1 MATKQIGKLKLHWS
15 KRGIAFKWDDGEI
28 HRLSFERKK
37 PDDAQGYAADQYDSQ
52 DGYDGQ
58 DYGQGGY
65 QGQGY
70 QGQGY
75 DGQEDYYGAPPR
87 EGGRYDFLYTND
99 YLMYALLVLLPPLGI
114 WILWK
119 RERFTSMIRS
129 IITAASGVWFVLL
142 LVWLF
147 TAMLSTGTDSIQ
159 TQSAATMPPTST
171 LTTPAPQD
179 GSADLTVS
187 ATPAPTPISAVGS
200 DTTDL
205 TGTTG
210 TTGTGTATGT
220 ATTDTST
227 VSASDYCYYTSTG
240 QYFHSDKDCPD
251 LGDNAIQATVAI
263 ARSRGLKECPSCYN
277 TGAAIDA
284 TGTTGTGTSGTVI
297 YATKNGKYYHVNK
310 TCSNMKNAQVY
321 TLNQAKKE
329 GKKPC
334 PTCIGQY
341 YCTDTGKYYHLTK
354 TCSGMKHAHL
364 TTAKAAEAAG
374 KVKCPVCLEKLAEKK
389 GTTTSSA
396 TYYST
401 AKGKYYHVNKTCS
414 GMKGAQK
421 VTQAVIKQRGQTACP
436 VCIGSKSTT
445 STSSGK
451 YYATRNGTYYHTK
464 SDCSGMKDA
473 TQITLATA
481 KKYGKKAC
489 PVCVS
494 TASTASANTTYYYAT
509 SAGKYYHKTSDC
521 SGMKGAKKVT
531 KAAAEKNGKTA
542 CPVCLKDMATYV
554 YATSGGKYYHKTST
568 CSGMK
573 DAKKVTLAAAKKN
586 GKTAC
591 PTCYKAQ
598 VAKEA
603 VYYATSAG
611 KYYHVKAKCSGM
623 KNATKVTLATATA
636 RGKTPCPV
644 CLGKSTTYYYATKA
658 GKYYHTKSGCS
669 GMKNASKVT
678 LLAAQKAGKLPC
690 PVCVAKKSTAT
701 ATPTP
706 APTSTANKVYCYA
719 STGSKYYHKNQGCSG
734 LTNLKKV
741 LLSTAKSRG
750 KTACPVCVT
759 KTVKASNLT
768 TNYADKQTICY
779 ASNASAYYHGDKN
792 CVSGLSKTTVKA
804 AKAKGKT
811 ACPTCAKNMNTYV
824 YVTRSGTKYHR
835 KSTCSGTVNAY
846 KISLNTAIKLNYVR
860 CTKCN
865 APKKN

>member
-15 KRGIAFKWDDGEI
+15 KRGVAFKWGDGEI

-37 PDDAQGYAADQYDSQ
+37 PDGAQDYEGQVYGQDQYD
-52 DGYDGQ
+52 GQ
-58 DYGQGGY
+58 EGY
-65 QGQGY
+65 QGQPY
-70 QGQGY
+70 DGQGY

-87 EGGRYDFLYTND
+87 EGGRYDFLYSND

-119 RERFTSMIRS
+119 RERFTPTIRG
-129 IITAASGVWFVLL
+129 IVTAASGIWFVLL

-147 TAMLSTGTDSIQ
+147 TAMLSTGTDSIR
-159 TQSAATMPPTST
+159 TQSPSATPPAASMATA
-171 LTTPAPQD
+171 APQVQGGTTD
-179 GSADLTVS
+179 VVVA
-187 ATPAPTPISAVGS
+187 ATPAPTPLTAVGS
-200 DTTDL
+200 NTTDL
-205 TGTTG
+205 TGSTGSTG
-210 TTGTGTATGT
+210 TTGSTGAATTTGTSATD
-220 ATTDTST
+220 AAT

-240 QYFHSDKDCPD
+240 QYFHANNDCPE
-251 LGDNAIQATVAI
+251 LGENAIQATVAI
-263 ARSRGLKECPSCYN
+263 ARSRGLKECPSCYG
-277 TGAAIDA
+277 TSAATDA
-284 TGTTGTGTSGTVI
+284 AGTSTSGTVI
-297 YATKNGKYYHVNK
+297 YATKKGRYYHVNQ

-341 YCTDTGKYYHLTK
+341 YCTDGGKYYHLTK
-354 TCSGMKHAHL
+354 TCSGMENAHL

-374 KVKCPVCLEKLAEKK
+374 KVKCPECLEKYAKK
-389 GTTTSSA
+389 KSTTTSSA

-414 GMKGAQK
+414 SMKGAQK
-421 VTQAVIKQRGQTACP
+421 VTQAVIKRRGQTACP
-436 VCIGSKSTT
+436 VCIGTKAKSTA
-445 STSSGK
+445 SNSSGK

-464 SDCSGMKDA
+464 SDCSGMKGA

-489 PVCVS
+489 PECVATAS
-494 TASTASANTTYYYAT
+494 SASTATYYAT
-509 SAGKYYHKTSDC
+509 SAGKYYHKNSTC

-573 DAKKVTLAAAKKN
+573 DAKRVTLAAAKKN
-586 GKTAC
+586 GKSAC

-611 KYYHVKAKCSGM
+611 KYYHVKANCSGM

-678 LLAAQKAGKLPC
+678 LKAAQNAGKLPC
-690 PVCVAKKSTAT
+690 PVCVAKKA
-701 ATPTP
+701 AAAATP
-706 APTSTANKVYCYA
+706 APTAANKVYCYA

-741 LLSTAKSRG
+741 LLSTAKNRG

-835 KSTCSGTVNAY
+835 KNTCSGTVNAY